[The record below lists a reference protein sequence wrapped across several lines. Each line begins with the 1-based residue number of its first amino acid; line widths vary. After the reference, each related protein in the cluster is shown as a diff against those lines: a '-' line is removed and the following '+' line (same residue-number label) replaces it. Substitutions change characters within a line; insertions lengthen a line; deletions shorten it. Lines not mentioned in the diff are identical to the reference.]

1 MGTQCHRIP
10 STQPIPA
17 KCCSPVPPLSR
28 GPALLMDQGLW
39 CLEALMLGVR
49 LPKPQHKGPVHMK
62 SLIRRPSQ
70 EEQWVRS
77 FQNSPLDSD
86 TASPGQHISFGS
98 AFSWAPGSVVYL
110 ELKPCLKLFNKDM
123 NFWGTSQ
130 VSLRRSAGYVQS
142 DSHIMASYCWA
153 G

>member
-1 MGTQCHRIP
+1 
-10 STQPIPA
+10 
-17 KCCSPVPPLSR
+17 
-28 GPALLMDQGLW
+28 
-39 CLEALMLGVR
+39 MLGVR

>member
-1 MGTQCHRIP
+1 
-10 STQPIPA
+10 
-17 KCCSPVPPLSR
+17 
-28 GPALLMDQGLW
+28 
-39 CLEALMLGVR
+39 
-49 LPKPQHKGPVHMK
+49 MK

-77 FQNSPLDSD
+77 FQSPLD
-86 TASPGQHISFGS
+86 TASPGQRISFGS

-110 ELKPCLKLFNKDM
+110 ELKPCLKLFNKDE
-123 NFWGTSQ
+123 FLGHFP
-130 VSLRRSAGYVQS
+130 VSLRSAGCRVQS

>member
-1 MGTQCHRIP
+1 
-10 STQPIPA
+10 
-17 KCCSPVPPLSR
+17 
-28 GPALLMDQGLW
+28 
-39 CLEALMLGVR
+39 
-49 LPKPQHKGPVHMK
+49 MK

-77 FQNSPLDSD
+77 FQSSLD

-130 VSLRRSAGYVQS
+130 SVLEDLQVVVYRVTATSWPHTAGQGELLCCLLCPV
-142 DSHIMASYCWA
+142 
-153 G
+153 

>member
-1 MGTQCHRIP
+1 
-10 STQPIPA
+10 
-17 KCCSPVPPLSR
+17 
-28 GPALLMDQGLW
+28 
-39 CLEALMLGVR
+39 MLGVR

-110 ELKPCLKLFNKDM
+110 ELKL
-123 NFWGTSQ
+123 
-130 VSLRRSAGYVQS
+130 SLI
-142 DSHIMASYCWA
+142 HI
-153 G
+153 

>member
-1 MGTQCHRIP
+1 
-10 STQPIPA
+10 
-17 KCCSPVPPLSR
+17 
-28 GPALLMDQGLW
+28 
-39 CLEALMLGVR
+39 
-49 LPKPQHKGPVHMK
+49 MK
-62 SLIRRPSQ
+62 SLTRRPSQ

-77 FQNSPLDSD
+77 FQNSPLD

-123 NFWGTSQ
+123 DFWGTSQ
-130 VSLRRSAGYVQS
+130 VSLRRFAGWRVQS